1 MVVVRLVL
9 IVALALW
16 ASQNTSAQTP
26 VRPATP
32 SNQAPLVIFGG
43 VDFAPFSW
51 MDNGRPT
58 GYDIDIAKAL
68 AQRMD
73 RPLELHLIDWS
84 EALRR
89 LAAGEGTGLLA
100 VAYTPERA
108 QLFDF
113 SEATAKLE
121 YSIFVRATTVGVQT
135 IADLKGRRV
144 GVAKSGIVRQ
154 VMSQQPGLELVNRG
168 LLKDAFKQLTAGEL
182 DAVAAERWSASLAAH
197 QAGVADIRQLPPF
210 LTSSVLIAV
219 RKGDP
224 VVAQIN
230 AAIRSLRDDGSL
242 DAIDQRWRPQQMVM
256 MTSEEQQRLFGLAI
270 GAALVLLLLGLAGWV
285 ITLKKHI
292 RGRQSAELAR
302 TEADLRLRL
311 ALTAADMGTWHWD
324 APTDQITRDASLNR
338 MLGLAEV
345 ESTSA
350 RSELLARVH
359 PEDRSAARFALER
372 AVKSQSPFAVEYRVL
387 RPDGVVRW
395 FRETGRPFLG
405 TAGDVAYAAGVV
417 VDVTAEREM
426 ATALRRSE
434 ERFAKAFQMS
444 PDCIAIE
451 DDNGIV
457 DINDRFEQITGYP
470 KSLVKGRHLSDA
482 GILQDQARYDQ
493 FVDRM
498 RTDGY
503 VRDFEYDIISSAGI
517 RRTILASGEPVEL
530 DGRRH
535 YLTVSRDITAH
546 KLAEEALRRTEVRY
560 RELVENAND
569 IIFTVDSEGYC
580 LSMNRI
586 GQLITGY
593 AATDSRGI
601 DIRELL
607 APEEVPTVLR
617 QLQRVMA
624 GEDVKPFEIDVITAD
639 GRRVTLEVGVRP
651 LREDEAIVAAQG
663 IARDVTT
670 RRELEAQLRQAQ
682 KMDGIGRLAAGV
694 AHDFNN
700 LLTTILAHCE
710 SIAPSVPVG
719 SGLQSAIS
727 GIKVAADRA
736 ASLTG
741 QLLAFS
747 RRQVTQPRPLDLNT
761 VVSDIKVMMTRLI
774 GEDIRV
780 QFRPGDHLWTVSAD
794 SSQIQQVVL
803 NLAVNARDAMPDG
816 GDLIIETKNVM
827 LDGQYAQH
835 HTQVPPGDYV
845 MISVSDS
852 GVGMDQET
860 LSHVFEPFFTTKEV
874 GKGTGLGLATV
885 YGIVKQSLGFV
896 WVYSEVGIGSTFK
909 VYLPRVD
916 AQRPQGSVPLKRLDA
931 ASGSEKV
938 LLVEDEAELREI
950 LQQYLESKGYS
961 VLSASDGPSG
971 LAACKSSLPVP
982 RLLITDV
989 VMPGMSGRVLAD
1001 RLRTDHPAMKVLYL
1015 SGYTDDAVLR
1025 HGILPNDTHFLQ
1037 KPFALHDL
1045 AGKVRSILDTPQA
1058 SA

>member
-1 MVVVRLVL
+1 MTLVRLAL
-9 IVALALW
+9 AVALSLSGLVPAH
-16 ASQNTSAQTP
+16 AQEAAAAKEP
-26 VRPATP
+26 FVVYGDAMFP
-32 SNQAPLVIFGG
+32 PLSFI
-43 VDFAPFSW
+43 
-51 MDNGRPT
+51 DNGRAN
-58 GYDIDIAKAL
+58 GHDVEIAA
-68 AQRMD
+68 AVAARMG
-73 RPLELHLIDWS
+73 RPLRLELMDWPD
-84 EALRR
+84 ALRR
-89 LAAGEGTGLLA
+89 VAAGEGHAVLSLPYSAERDRIYDFSLPIATRDYTVFVRASDVGIQTLADLRGRKVGVPPVGIMRDVLAQQPELQLVRRAGFADAFRMLAAGEMDGL
-100 VAYTPERA
+100 
-108 QLFDF
+108 
-113 SEATAKLE
+113 
-121 YSIFVRATTVGVQT
+121 
-135 IADLKGRRV
+135 
-144 GVAKSGIVRQ
+144 
-154 VMSQQPGLELVNRG
+154 
-168 LLKDAFKQLTAGEL
+168 
-182 DAVAAERWSASLAAH
+182 AAETWSAAYVAH
-197 QAGVADIRQLPPF
+197 QQGFRNVKMIEPPF
-210 LTSSVLIAV
+210 LSGPVSIAV
-219 RKGDP
+219 RQGDP
-224 VVAQIN
+224 MLSEID
-230 AAIRSLRDDGSL
+230 AAIRALRADGTFENIE
-242 DAIDQRWRPQQMVM
+242 ARWRSQQVVVM
-256 MTSEEQQRLFGLAI
+256 TREEQQRLIGFAI
-270 GAALVLLLLGLAGWV
+270 GSALLVLLLALAGWV

-292 RGRQSAELAR
+292 RGRQRAEIAR

-324 APTDQITRDASLNR
+324 APTDQISRDASLNR
-338 MLGLAEV
+338 MLGLVES

-350 RSELLARVH
+350 RSEFLARVH
-359 PEDRSAARFALER
+359 PEDRSAARIALDR
-372 AVKSQSPFAVEYRVL
+372 AVKSQSPFAVEYRVI

-395 FRETGRPFLG
+395 FRETGRPFPG
-405 TAGDVAYAAGVV
+405 TSGEVTYAAGVV

-444 PDCIAIE
+444 PDCIAIS
-451 DDNGIV
+451 DDTGII

-470 KSLVKGRHLSDA
+470 KSMVLGRRLPDT
-482 GILQDQARYDQ
+482 GIMPDLAR
-493 FVDRM
+493 FEEFFHRM
-498 RTDGY
+498 RTTGY
-503 VRDFEYDIISSAGI
+503 VRDFEAEVISSTGI
-517 RRTILASGEPVEL
+517 RRTLLSSGEPVEL
-530 DGRRH
+530 DGRQH

-569 IIFTVDSEGYC
+569 IIFTVDRDGYC

-593 AATDSRGI
+593 VATDSRGI
-601 DIRELL
+601 DLRKLV
-607 APEEVPTVLR
+607 APEEIPTVLR

-639 GRRVTLEVGVRP
+639 GRRITLEVGVRP
-651 LREDEAIVAAQG
+651 LREDAAIIAAQG

-700 LLTTILAHCE
+700 LLTIILAHCE
-710 SIAPSVPVG
+710 STAPIVPVG

-803 NLAVNARDAMPDG
+803 NLAVNARDAMPSG

-827 LDGQYAQH
+827 LDGQYVQH
-835 HTQVPPGDYV
+835 HAQVPPGEYV

-852 GVGMDQET
+852 GIGMDQET
-860 LSHVFEPFFTTKEV
+860 LAHIFEPFFTTKEV

-909 VYLPRVD
+909 VYLPRID
-916 AQRPQGSVPLKRLDA
+916 AQRPNALVPLKRADA

-938 LLVEDEAELREI
+938 LLVEDEADLREI

-971 LAACKSSLPVP
+971 LAACRASSPIP

-1001 RLRTDHPAMKVLYL
+1001 QLRTEHPAIKVLYL